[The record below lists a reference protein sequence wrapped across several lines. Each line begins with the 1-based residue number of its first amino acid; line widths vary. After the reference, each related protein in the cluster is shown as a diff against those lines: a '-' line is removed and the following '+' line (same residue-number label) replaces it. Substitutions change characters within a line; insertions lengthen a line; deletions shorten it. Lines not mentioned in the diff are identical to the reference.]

1 MADQNGDSDVEES
14 RLGRQEYWE
23 ETYQQELVNLR
34 ELDDE
39 GEVWYAGLLEQW
51 SCGQVK
57 RRWNLC
63 PLSLSACRFGSD
75 VLETMASWTDELLKS
90 RSPDS
95 AALAIL
101 DVGTGN
107 GSFLFKLAQR
117 GYRQLTGSDY
127 SAASIQLA
135 AEIAARR
142 RVDTITWV
150 QDDLLA
156 AQLSGRSAFIRV
168 VNNLVCGKN
177 DFFAICNLNACHY
190 VADLMSSQTKAR
202 LML

>member
-1 MADQNGDSDVEES
+1 MADQSGDSDVEES
-14 RLGRQEYWE
+14 QLGRQEYWE

-34 ELDDE
+34 ELGDE
-39 GEVWYAGLLEQW
+39 GEVWYAQLLQQW
-51 SCGQVK
+51 SCGQLK
-57 RRWNLC
+57 HRSNLC
-63 PLSLSACRFGSD
+63 PSSLCACRFGSN

-107 GSFLFKLAQR
+107 GSFLFELAQR

-168 VNNLVCGKN
+168 EYDIICGRI
-177 DFFAICNLNACHY
+177 DSL
-190 VADLMSSQTKAR
+190 
-202 LML
+202 